1 MTPTPM
7 LAMLRPPITAM
18 LRPTPLRS
26 LVRRS
31 ASGHHQLPPGS
42 RRSFA
47 SGGGKAPDFDNMG
60 ASELRALVKELWRK
74 SPQGSISAPSEVSR
88 VTKGA
93 ALDAEKEQDSF
104 KAMTIVE
111 LQKMRDQNIP
121 ISMVTAY
128 DFPSVLV
135 YAWMAACMPARMR
148 AIPRNVQGL
157 IGKDNAHVLLR
168 CVRAAYA
175 QPHPYITPIAPPP
188 LLASRM
194 HTPAHPRSRTFT
206 LPHTHTMK

>member
-1 MTPTPM
+1 
-7 LAMLRPPITAM
+7 
-18 LRPTPLRS
+18 
-26 LVRRS
+26 
-31 ASGHHQLPPGS
+31 
-42 RRSFA
+42 
-47 SGGGKAPDFDNMG
+47 MG

-135 YAWMAACMPARMR
+135 YARMAVCMPMCKRTIQR
-148 AIPRNVQGL
+148 ACR
-157 IGKDNAHVLLR
+157 D
-168 CVRAAYA
+168 
-175 QPHPYITPIAPPP
+175 
-188 LLASRM
+188 
-194 HTPAHPRSRTFT
+194 
-206 LPHTHTMK
+206 

>member
-135 YAWMAACMPARMR
+135 YARMAVCMPMCKRTIQR
-148 AIPRNVQGL
+148 ACR
-157 IGKDNAHVLLR
+157 D
-168 CVRAAYA
+168 
-175 QPHPYITPIAPPP
+175 
-188 LLASRM
+188 
-194 HTPAHPRSRTFT
+194 
-206 LPHTHTMK
+206 

>member
-1 MTPTPM
+1 
-7 LAMLRPPITAM
+7 
-18 LRPTPLRS
+18 
-26 LVRRS
+26 
-31 ASGHHQLPPGS
+31 
-42 RRSFA
+42 
-47 SGGGKAPDFDNMG
+47 MG

-135 YAWMAACMPARMR
+135 YAWMAACMPTRMR
-148 AIPRNVQGL
+148 AIPRACR
-157 IGKDNAHVLLR
+157 D
-168 CVRAAYA
+168 
-175 QPHPYITPIAPPP
+175 
-188 LLASRM
+188 
-194 HTPAHPRSRTFT
+194 
-206 LPHTHTMK
+206 